1 MDGSVKFAI
10 IIAVIL
16 LSGVLIQ
23 VSSILKILIDIQ
35 SKLSND
41 RYRKLRN
48 FIEAHKEGGDE
59 DENDA

>member
-48 FIEAHKEGGDE
+48 FIEALKEGGDE
-59 DENDA
+59 DEDT